1 MYIITDELRA
11 ALKEPL
17 GELLPDAA
25 LRARLKSGGL
35 RVCAVGDECA
45 YRLIRSGITPEI
57 VIYDNMTKRSAVS
70 GEVSRTLSSFCKS
83 PQRVKNP
90 AGAITQEL
98 EDAVKSAMSAGK
110 GCILVDGEEDLATLV
125 AMRYASEKWAVVY
138 GQPDKGAVLVIGGAR
153 AKAAADGALAR
164 FSRG

>member
-17 GELLPDAA
+17 GALLPDAG
-25 LRARLKSGGL
+25 LRSRLKSGGW

-45 YRLIRSGITPEI
+45 YRLIRSGIIPEI
-57 VIYDNMTKRSAVS
+57 IIYDTMTKRSAVS
-70 GEVSRTLSSFCKS
+70 GEVSETLSSFCKS

-90 AGAITQEL
+90 AGTITREL
-98 EDAVKSAMSAGK
+98 EDAVKSVMSAGK
-110 GCILVDGEEDLATLV
+110 GCILVDGEEDLATLIV
-125 AMRYASEKWAVVY
+125 MQCASEKWAVVY

-153 AKAAADGALAR
+153 AKAAADGALAKFAR
-164 FSRG
+164 E